1 MTIPC
6 VVSSHLNCGKEVQT
20 LSVLS
25 VGSLIQVGSMLAV
38 SATSGVLLVKI
49 TQCRIEFGQMG
60 YVGSK

>member
-1 MTIPC
+1 
-6 VVSSHLNCGKEVQT
+6 
-20 LSVLS
+20 
-25 VGSLIQVGSMLAV
+25 MLAV